1 MPERKRKLFC
11 EISPACYAIAV
22 QKEILLRHLR
32 DLAARPPFARTV
44 RQEPLPNL
52 VYEHKVHMI
61 RRAPGVNLEHQ
72 LNKAVNIRLASARM
86 NGLLLRPGEV
96 FSFWHTVGKVTRRKG
111 YREGR
116 VIVRNH
122 LTADIGGGLCNLS
135 HALHVLVLHS
145 PLTVTEFHSHSDAL
159 APDEGPHV
167 PFSAGTSIC
176 YNYVDFRFCNT
187 TGQTVQLR
195 VWCEGEEM
203 HAELRSER
211 PFPCRYEIVEEDRH
225 FCREDDGLY
234 YHISRIGRNVYDAHS
249 GALLRQEMFLD
260 NHSRVMYDPA
270 LIPPEL
276 LRT

>member
-11 EISPACYAIAV
+11 EINPACYAIAV
-22 QKEILLRHLR
+22 EKEILLRHLR

-159 APDEGPHV
+159 APDEGPRV
-167 PFSAGTSIC
+167 PFSAGTSVC
-176 YNYVDFRFCNT
+176 YNYVDFRFRNDT
-187 TGQTVQLR
+187 DQTVQLMA
-195 VWCEGEEM
+195 WCEGEELCVQ
-203 HAELRSER
+203 LRSER
-211 PFPCRYEIVEEDRH
+211 PFPWTYEIVEEDHH
-225 FCREDDGLY
+225 FQKEGADY
-234 YHISRIGRNVYDAHS
+234 YRVSKIYRRVTERATGKLVRKDLI
-249 GALLRQEMFLD
+249 LD
-260 NHSRVMYDPA
+260 NHSQVMFDPA

-276 LRT
+276 LRP